1 MQRKATEPRS
11 RTIVEVGD
19 VRIGRDPF
27 PVIAGPCAI
36 ESEQQLMAAA
46 EAVAGAG
53 ASVLRGNAFKRGSSP
68 YSFPGLGDDGL
79 VMLERAGKEV
89 GLPTVTQVLEPRDVP
104 AVAERVDM
112 IEIHSGSMQNFE
124 LLREAGR
131 AGKPVLLRRGPS
143 ATIDEW
149 LWAAEYLLAE
159 GNSQVVLVERG
170 IRTFGSGAMLD
181 ISSVPTLREMTHLP
195 ILVDPSHASGGASR
209 VPPLALAAQGVGA
222 DGLIVEVHPEPS
234 RAKTEGPVQLD
245 PEQFSQLMFR
255 LGVNRMRSHI
265 DLIDREIVRLL
276 ARRLELSLEIGREK
290 ARRGLPVRAPERE
303 QELLEV
309 IREEAVAQGLD
320 PDHVSRLFELV
331 LEESR
336 RVQEEMRRGHEPL
349 RSSRQA
355 NQSDKGPSS

>member
-1 MQRKATEPRS
+1 
-11 RTIVEVGD
+11 
-19 VRIGRDPF
+19 
-27 PVIAGPCAI
+27 
-36 ESEQQLMAAA
+36 
-46 EAVAGAG
+46 
-53 ASVLRGNAFKRGSSP
+53 
-68 YSFPGLGDDGL
+68 
-79 VMLERAGKEV
+79 
-89 GLPTVTQVLEPRDVP
+89 
-104 AVAERVDM
+104 
-112 IEIHSGSMQNFE
+112 
-124 LLREAGR
+124 
-131 AGKPVLLRRGPS
+131 
-143 ATIDEW
+143 
-149 LWAAEYLLAE
+149 
-159 GNSQVVLVERG
+159 
-170 IRTFGSGAMLD
+170 
-181 ISSVPTLREMTHLP
+181 
-195 ILVDPSHASGGASR
+195 
-209 VPPLALAAQGVGA
+209 
-222 DGLIVEVHPEPS
+222 
-234 RAKTEGPVQLD
+234 
-245 PEQFSQLMFR
+245 MFR

>member
-1 MQRKATEPRS
+1 MPGVLGSPNSRSYGMERKATKVHDGG
-11 RTIVEVGD
+11 RTVVDVAG

-36 ESEQQLMAAA
+36 ESESQLMAAA
-46 EAVAGAG
+46 EAVAAAG
-53 ASVLRGNAFKRGSSP
+53 ASILRGNAFKQGSSP
-68 YSFPGLGDDGL
+68 YSFRGLGDDGL
-79 VMLERAGKEV
+79 IILERAGKEV

-124 LLREAGR
+124 LLKEAGR

-159 GNSQVVLVERG
+159 GNDQVVLVERG
-170 IRTFGSGAMLD
+170 IRTFGSDRTDTLD
-181 ISSVPTLREMTHLP
+181 IASVPTLRETTHLP
-195 ILVDPSHASGGASR
+195 VLVDPSHASGGASR

-222 DGLIVEVHPEPS
+222 DGLIVEVHPDPHQ
-234 RAKTEGPVQLD
+234 AKTEGPLQLD
-245 PEQFSQLMFR
+245 PEQFAQLMFR
-255 LGVNRMRSHI
+255 LGVNRMRANI

-276 ARRLELSLEIGREK
+276 ARRQELSLQIGREK

-303 QELLEV
+303 RELLEV
-309 IREEAVAQGLD
+309 IREEAAAEGID
-320 PDHVSRLFELV
+320 PDHAARLFELV

-336 RVQEEMRRGHEPL
+336 RVQEEMRD
-349 RSSRQA
+349 RS
-355 NQSDKGPSS
+355 